1 VFVPVPFDPDQL
13 WGHKT
18 EHHVHGTVNGITVR
32 GVIER
37 LADGR
42 GVVLGPA
49 WRRDCGL
56 QVGDAVDVVS
66 SLRGHSVMILPPTW
80 RRR

>member
-1 VFVPVPFDPDQL
+1 VFVPVQFDPDQV
-13 WGHKT
+13 WADKT
-18 EHHVHGTVNGITVR
+18 EHHVRGTVNGMAVR
-32 GVIER
+32 GVIEP

-42 GVVLGPA
+42 GVALGPA

-56 QVGDAVDVVS
+56 DSGDAVDVE
-66 SLRGHSVMILPPTW
+66 LEPEGPQRGDLAATS